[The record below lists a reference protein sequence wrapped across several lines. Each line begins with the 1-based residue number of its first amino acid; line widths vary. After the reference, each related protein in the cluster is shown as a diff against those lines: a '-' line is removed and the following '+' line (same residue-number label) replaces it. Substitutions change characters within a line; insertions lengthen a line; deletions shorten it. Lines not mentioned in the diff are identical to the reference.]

1 MASREAHP
9 LVNLGSGR
17 AWAWFWALMAGQFVL
32 HIPLVLFT
40 PLGGSLRYLNTI
52 SVLALVLSCM
62 AAFQAS
68 LGMRKADPD
77 DPL

>member
-1 MASREAHP
+1 MSRVGS
-9 LVNLGSGR
+9 LLGNGR
-17 AWAWFWALMAGQFVL
+17 AWAWFWALMAGQFAL
-32 HIPLVLFT
+32 HIPLVLWT
-40 PLGGSLRYLNTI
+40 PLGDSLRYLNTI

-68 LGMRKADPD
+68 LGMRKSDPD